1 MNKIVITGPECSGK
15 TFLARALAQSCPG
28 VYVPEYAR
36 SYVSLLSGEYQRSD
50 LLAIA
55 LGQAALEDAAMGLG
69 RYPVICDTGFLV
81 LRIWSMSKY
90 GAVDEILERMFV
102 DRSCD
107 LYVLC
112 APDLVWR
119 QDGLRENPTDR
130 WSLFYL
136 YHKLLLDSSAAYLVV
151 RGSLKQRLHTVMEH
165 MEATGH

>member
-15 TFLARALAQSCPG
+15 TSLARALAHTCPG
-28 VYVPEYAR
+28 VFVPEFAR
-36 SYVSLLSGEYQRSD
+36 SYVSLLAGEYQRSD
-50 LLAIA
+50 LVTIA
-55 LGQAALEDAAMGLG
+55 QGQAALEDAAMGLG

-112 APDLVWR
+112 APDPVWR
-119 QDGLRENPTDR
+119 QDGVRENPTDR

-151 RGSLKQRLHTVMEH
+151 RGSLRQRLRTVIDRVK
-165 MEATGH
+165 